1 VVGAAVETAR
11 PLIDER
17 QHRLTVE
24 VPENLHVYGDPL
36 RLAQVLSNLLT
47 NAAKYTHPHGSIRVV
62 AEEVGGELVM
72 SVEDSGIGIAAE
84 DLSRVFGMFAQL
96 RSAQD
101 HAAGGLGI
109 GLALAKGIVDLHGGR
124 IEATSG
130 GPGKGSRFTVRLP
143 GASRAAATEPAGR
156 AILNGHAAPNK
167 RILLADDNR
176 DAAESLA
183 IILRLEGHEVDL
195 AHDGA
200 AALQLF
206 AEKRPDVALLDIGMP
221 KTNGYEVAK
230 RIRANP
236 GGAGV
241 LLIAITGWAQDSDK
255 ARSRAAGFDH
265 HLTKPVEPHTLIELL
280 GPPPQG

>member
-1 VVGAAVETAR
+1 
-11 PLIDER
+11 
-17 QHRLTVE
+17 
-24 VPENLHVYGDPL
+24 
-36 RLAQVLSNLLT
+36 
-47 NAAKYTHPHGSIRVV
+47 
-62 AEEVGGELVM
+62 
-72 SVEDSGIGIAAE
+72 
-84 DLSRVFGMFAQL
+84 MFAQL
-96 RSAQD
+96 RPAQD

-109 GLALAKGIVDLHGGR
+109 GLALAKGIVELHGGR
-124 IEATSG
+124 IEAASG

-143 GASRAAATEPAGR
+143 GASRSAAAEPAGR
-156 AILNGHAAPNK
+156 AMLNGHAAPNK

-230 RIRANP
+230 QIRAKP
-236 GGAGV
+236 GGDGV

-265 HLTKPVEPHTLIELL
+265 HLTKPVEPDMLIELL
-280 GPPPQG
+280 GPAP